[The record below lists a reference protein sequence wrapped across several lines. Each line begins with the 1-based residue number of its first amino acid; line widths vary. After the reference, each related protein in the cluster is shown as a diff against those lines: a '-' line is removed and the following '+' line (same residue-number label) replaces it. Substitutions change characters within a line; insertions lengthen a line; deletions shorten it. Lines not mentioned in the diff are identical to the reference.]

1 MKILFDAGQP
11 YQLDAINAVVN
22 VFAGQPRA
30 DGAQTRLDSPFDMG
44 GLWSETGIG
53 NAFALSEAAL
63 LDNVRVVQAA
73 NEVAPSESLAALDQ
87 SAHPAAAAT
96 AGTAGTAF
104 PNFSIEMETGTG
116 KTYVYLRTAFELHRK
131 YGFSKFII
139 VVPSVAIREGVI
151 TSLALMSEHFR
162 GIYGNPP
169 FDTWVYDSRQVSR
182 VRAFAMANTL
192 QFMVLNIDAFNK
204 SANVINNPNDRLSGL
219 KPIEFIQSTH
229 PIVVM
234 DEPQNMESDQARAA
248 IASLNPLCTLR
259 YSATHRNTYN
269 LLYTLDPVRAY
280 DLKLVKRIEVDS
292 VLDQPGFNQA
302 YVALKSITATK
313 TKITAKIE
321 IDVNG
326 KDGPRR
332 EQFKLQSPK
341 HQADLYVLSK
351 GREAYR
357 GWIIDNLSFEH
368 KCVSFTNGVEVNAGD
383 ATGARQDEVMRIQVL
398 ETVREHFEKEL
409 AIYQALP
416 AGRRI
421 KVLSLFFIDRVAHYA
436 AADGKIRQWFVEAY
450 NQISVLP
457 KYAPLHAAAGAGL
470 ETGLDTGLD
479 TEAGPLPVDTVH
491 NGYFATVKGVAK
503 DSRGDTAADDEA
515 YELIMR
521 AKERLL
527 AMDEPLRFIFSHSAL
542 REGWD
547 NPNVFQI
554 CTLNETKSD
563 IKKRQE
569 IGRGLRLPVMENGER
584 CRDERINRL
593 TVIANESY
601 TDFAAKLQ
609 SEIESECGVSFAG
622 RIAAKK
628 DRKRIGLKTGWRLNE
643 DFQAIWKRI
652 AHQTRYSVAFDT
664 AALIERA
671 AKRLGDGEKLAAP
684 RIAVQKAALALTTG
698 GAQTQLLVARQD
710 EAAYRSYAVPD
721 VIAYI
726 QQSTELTRSTIAQ
739 ILVRS
744 GRLHEV
750 PVNPQQF
757 LDQSLAAIKQ
767 ELRAVMIDG
776 IKYERVDGASY
787 DQMLFES
794 EELYGYLATT
804 VPVAKSI
811 YDEVVFDSEIER
823 DFAQAMEARTD
834 VKLCVKLPPWFLVA
848 TPVGQYNP
856 DWAIVMEHE
865 HKVYLVRETKGT
877 SNIEALA
884 ADERDKVKCGA
895 KHFGALG
902 VDFAV
907 VTSAADLK
915 VRQQA

>member
-30 DGAQTRLDSPFDMG
+30 DGAQAGTQARLDSPFDVG

-53 NAFALSEAAL
+53 NAFSLSEAAL
-63 LDNVRVVQAA
+63 LDNVRAVQAA
-73 NEVAPSESLAALDQ
+73 NEVAPSETLAALAQDTNAM
-87 SAHPAAAAT
+87 SAR
-96 AGTAGTAF
+96 TAF

-131 YGFSKFII
+131 YGFSKFFI
-139 VVPSVAIREGVI
+139 VVPSVAIREGVM

-234 DEPQNMESDQARAA
+234 DEPQNMESEQARAA

-332 EQFKLQSPK
+332 EEFKLQSPK

-409 AIYQALP
+409 AIYKALP
-416 AGRRI
+416 VGRRI

-457 KYAPLHAAAGAGL
+457 KYALMFSVS
-470 ETGLDTGLD
+470 
-479 TEAGPLPVDTVH
+479 GPLPVDAVH

-503 DSRGDTAADDEA
+503 DSRGDTAADEEA

-554 CTLNETKSD
+554 CTLNETKSE

-609 SEIESECGVSFAG
+609 SEIENECGVSFAG

-671 AKRLGDGEKLAAP
+671 AKRLRDGEKLAAP

-721 VIAYI
+721 LIAYI

-750 PVNPQQF
+750 PVSPQQF

-776 IKYERVDGASY
+776 IKYERIDGASY
-787 DQMLFES
+787 DQMLFEN
-794 EELYGYLATT
+794 EDLYGYLSNS
-804 VPVAKSI
+804 VPVTKSI
-811 YDEVVFDSEIER
+811 YEKVVFDSEIER

-848 TPVGQYNP
+848 TPLGQYNP

-877 SNIEALA
+877 HNIEALP

>member
-22 VFAGQPRA
+22 VFAGQPRTDDSQMGSQA
-30 DGAQTRLDSPFDMG
+30 RLDSPFDVG

-53 NAFALSEAAL
+53 NALNLSEAAL
-63 LDNVRVVQAA
+63 LRNVRAVQTA
-73 NEVAPSESLAALDQ
+73 NEVVLSASLAAL
-87 SAHPAAAAT
+87 PGGG
-96 AGTAGTAF
+96 GTAGNGTAGGGMAAMPAF

-139 VVPSVAIREGVI
+139 VVPSVAIREGVM

-182 VRAFAMANTL
+182 VRAFAMGNTL

-204 SANVINNPNDRLSGL
+204 SANVINHPNDRLSGL
-219 KPIEFIQSTH
+219 KPIEFIQSTR

-234 DEPQNMESDQARAA
+234 DEPQNMESDQARTA

-259 YSATHRNTYN
+259 YSATHRNTYD
-269 LLYTLDPVRAY
+269 LLYKLDPVRAY

-302 YVALKSITATK
+302 YVGLKSITATK
-313 TKITAKIE
+313 TRITAKIE

-326 KDGPRR
+326 KDGPQRA
-332 EQFKLQSPK
+332 QFKLQSPK
-341 HQADLYVLSK
+341 HQADLYELSK

-357 GWIIDNLSFEH
+357 GWIVDNLSFEH

-383 ATGARQDEVMRIQVL
+383 ATGARQDDVMRIQVL
-398 ETVREHFEKEL
+398 ETVREHFEKEM
-409 AIYQALP
+409 AIHQAQP
-416 AGRRI
+416 VGRRI

-436 AADGKIRQWFVEAY
+436 REDGKIRRWFVEAY
-450 NQISVLP
+450 QQISALP
-457 KYAPLHAAAGAGL
+457 KYAAMFGPG
-470 ETGLDTGLD
+470 
-479 TEAGPLPVDTVH
+479 GPLEVESVH

-515 YELIMR
+515 FELIMR

-554 CTLNETKSD
+554 CTLNETKSE

-593 TVIANESY
+593 TIIANESY

-643 DFQAIWKRI
+643 DFQNIWKRI
-652 AHQTRYSVAFDT
+652 SHQTRYSAAFDT

-671 AKRLGDGEKLAAP
+671 AKRLAEGEKLAAP
-684 RIAVQKAALALTTG
+684 RVTVQKAALALTTG
-698 GAQTQLLVARQD
+698 GAETQLLVARQD
-710 EAAYRSYAVPD
+710 EGVYRSYAVPD
-721 VIAYI
+721 LIAYI
-726 QQSTELTRSTIAQ
+726 QQATELTRSTIAQ

-757 LDQSLAAIKQ
+757 LDQALAAVRH

-794 EELYGYLATT
+794 EELYGYLANTA
-804 VPVAKSI
+804 PVAKSI
-811 YDEVVFDSEIER
+811 YDEVVFDSGIER
-823 DFAQAMEARTD
+823 DFAEAMEARTD
-834 VKLCVKLPPWFLVA
+834 IKLCVKLPPWFLVP
-848 TPVGQYNP
+848 TPVGKYNP

-865 HKVYLVRETKGT
+865 HKVYLVRETKGEG
-877 SNIEALA
+877 NIEALA

-895 KHFGALG
+895 RHFGALG

-915 VRQQA
+915 VASRGA

>member
-1 MKILFDAGQP
+1 MKILFDAAQG

-30 DGAQTRLDSPFDMG
+30 DGSEKRLDSPFDLG

-53 NAFALSEAAL
+53 NAFTLSDAAMLENVREVQTTNALPLSAALSGINAEDA
-63 LDNVRVVQAA
+63 
-73 NEVAPSESLAALDQ
+73 
-87 SAHPAAAAT
+87 
-96 AGTAGTAF
+96 AF

-116 KTYVYLRTAFELHRK
+116 KTYVYLRTAFELHAK

-151 TSLALMSEHFR
+151 SSLALMGDHFR
-162 GIYGNPP
+162 ALYGNVP
-169 FDTWVYDSRQVSR
+169 FESWVYDSKQVSR
-182 VRAFAMANTL
+182 VRAFAMSNTM

-204 SANVINNPNDRLSGL
+204 SANVINKENDRLSGL
-219 KPIEFIQSTH
+219 KPLEFIQSTR

-234 DEPQNMESDQARAA
+234 DEPQNMESDQAKAA
-248 IASLNPLCTLR
+248 ISSLKPLCTLR
-259 YSATHRNTYN
+259 YSATHRNTYD
-269 LLYTLDPVRAY
+269 LLYKLDPVRAY

-313 TKITAKIE
+313 TRITAKIE

-332 EQFKLQSPK
+332 EEFKLQSPA
-341 HQADLYVLSK
+341 HQMDLFELSK

-357 GWIIDNLSFEH
+357 GWIVDNLSFEH

-383 ATGARQDEVMRIQVL
+383 ATGARQDDVMRVQIL

-409 AIYQALP
+409 NIKKMMADGQ
-416 AGRRI
+416 RI

-436 AADGKIRQWFVEAY
+436 ESTGKIRQWFIEAY
-450 NQISVLP
+450 QQISALP
-457 KYAPLHAAAGAGL
+457 KYQPLN
-470 ETGLDTGLD
+470 
-479 TEAGPLPVDTVH
+479 PLPVEKTH
-491 NGYFATVKGVAK
+491 NGYFATVKGIAK
-503 DSRGDTAADDEA
+503 DSRGDTVADDEA

-527 AMDEPLRFIFSHSAL
+527 ALDEPLRFIFSHSAL

-554 CTLNETKSD
+554 CTLNETKSE

-609 SEIESECGVSFAG
+609 SEIENECGVSFAG
-622 RIAAKK
+622 RIADKK
-628 DRKRIGLKTGWRLNE
+628 TRKKIGLKTGWRLNE
-643 DFQAIWKRI
+643 DFQEIWKRI
-652 AHQTRYSVAFDT
+652 QHQTRFSVAFETSTFIDK
-664 AALIERA
+664 A
-671 AKRLGDGEKLAAP
+671 AKRLAESEKLVAP
-684 RIAVQKAALALTTG
+684 RIAVQKAAVSITASGT
-698 GAQTQLLVARQD
+698 QTQLLVARQD
-710 EAAYRSYAVPD
+710 DAAYRAYSVPD
-721 VIAYI
+721 LIGYI
-726 QQSTELTRSTIAQ
+726 QRATELTRSTISQ
-739 ILVRS
+739 ILIRS
-744 GRLHEV
+744 GRLHDV
-750 PVNPQQF
+750 TVNPQQF
-757 LDQSLAAIKQ
+757 LDQSLVAVKH
-767 ELRAVMIDG
+767 ELREMMIDG
-776 IKYERVDGASY
+776 IKYERVEGAAY

-794 EELYGYLATT
+794 EELYGYLTNT

-811 YDEVVFDSEIER
+811 FEEVVFDSNIEH
-823 DFAQAMEARTD
+823 DFARAMEARTD
-834 VKLCVKLPPWFLVA
+834 IKLCVKLPPWFLVQ

-865 HKVYLVRETKGT
+865 QRVYLVRETKGT
-877 SNIEALA
+877 DDIEALA
-884 ADERDKVKCGA
+884 ADERDKVKCGE
-895 KHFGALG
+895 KHFGSLG
-902 VDFAV
+902 VNFKV
-907 VTSAADLK
+907 VSSAADLK
-915 VRQQA
+915 V